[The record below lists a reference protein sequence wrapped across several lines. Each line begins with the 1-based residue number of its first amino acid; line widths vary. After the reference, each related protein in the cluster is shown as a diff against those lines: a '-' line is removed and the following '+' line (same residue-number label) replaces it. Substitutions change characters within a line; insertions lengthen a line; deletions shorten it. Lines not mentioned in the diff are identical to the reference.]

1 MRRALRLANSLKFR
15 QERQVLSDT
24 WPCCKTPSRTAV
36 IPTFLTQDRIAFNSI
51 RQGWPF
57 IGARTQHIHTRSQHK
72 NAEDTPLITNDDQ
85 VSQKTL
91 NSTRS
96 KALLL
101 STFHKSLGTQDI
113 DTIWPLYVAMHRNG
127 LAHHFSRRLYRNI
140 FLYTTRAKAT
150 HQNLQR
156 LLYIVSDMKAHGM
169 KIRLTEYNTL
179 IRWTGGK
186 TMKRPRGHQ
195 LSEALALLEELQ
207 QDSILDDNGTID
219 FKINPD
225 IITYNTLISVACS
238 VADLRTAQKLYHE
251 MKARNVQPNIRTYT
265 SLLSALARVH
275 DIRAMEMMVDR
286 IRSKGIPNVD
296 NTVTWNALL
305 AGYSINGMKDNV
317 HDMFRQMVD
326 RAAGAP
332 PPDAETFRVYI
343 ESLLHSQRL
352 SEALGCLGTME
363 SHGITP
369 IAAIYNA
376 FFDSLTHK
384 VKSQT
389 RNKVQ
394 DGSSEKSIRILN
406 ELYDDMK
413 KRKVQANSRTM
424 HVLVTALLDNGATNQ
439 AFSTFVELSQKGN
452 QESKPFDPRL
462 SVKQLTEQRATKKPN
477 VSIIPNDQLTQR
489 LHLLLA
495 EQEQSLE
502 REQSHYD
509 WEHHHEDTDHHD
521 ESTSLDYE
529 ETHVYC
535 H

>member
-1 MRRALRLANSLKFR
+1 MRRALRLANSLKYR
-15 QERQVLSDT
+15 QERHVLSAIE
-24 WPCCKTPSRTAV
+24 PCCKTTSRTAI
-36 IPTFLTQDRIAFNSI
+36 IPSFHTQDRIAINSSY
-51 RQGWPF
+51 GPF
-57 IGARTQHIHTRSQHK
+57 FGARTQPFHTLSQHHT
-72 NAEDTPLITNDDQ
+72 AEETPLITNESEVAQ
-85 VSQKTL
+85 QTF
-91 NSTRS
+91 NSTQS
-96 KALLL
+96 KAMLL

-127 LAHHFSRRLYRNI
+127 LASHFSRRIYRNI

-156 LLYIVSDMKAHGM
+156 LLYIVSDMKAHGI
-169 KIRLTEYNTL
+169 KIRLTEYNAL

-195 LSEALALLEELQ
+195 LTEALALLEELQ
-207 QDSILDDNGTID
+207 QDSILDDHGTID

-251 MKARNVQPNIRTYT
+251 MKARNIQPNIKTYT

-275 DIRAMEMMVDR
+275 DVRAMEMMVER
-286 IRSKGIPNVD
+286 IRGKGIPKVD

-317 HDMFRQMVD
+317 FEMFRQMVD
-326 RAAGAP
+326 RSAGAP
-332 PPDAETFRVYI
+332 PPDAESFRVYI

-352 SEALGCLGTME
+352 SEALTCLSTME
-363 SHGITP
+363 THNITP

-384 VKSQT
+384 VKSRI
-389 RNKVQ
+389 RNKIQ
-394 DGSSEKSIRILN
+394 DGSNEKSIRILN

-413 KRKVQANSRTM
+413 KRNVQPNSRTM
-424 HVLVTALLDNGATNQ
+424 HVLVTALLDNGATKQ

-452 QESKPFDPRL
+452 QETKPFDPRL
-462 SVKQLTEQRATKKPN
+462 SVKQLTEQRTAKKPN
-477 VSIIPNDQLTQR
+477 VSIVPDDQLTQR

-502 REQSHYD
+502 DEQSPYD
-509 WEHHHEDTDHHD
+509 WDHQYEDTEHHDDSAT
-521 ESTSLDYE
+521 LDFE
-529 ETHVYC
+529 EKRVYC

>member
-1 MRRALRLANSLKFR
+1 
-15 QERQVLSDT
+15 
-24 WPCCKTPSRTAV
+24 
-36 IPTFLTQDRIAFNSI
+36 
-51 RQGWPF
+51 
-57 IGARTQHIHTRSQHK
+57 
-72 NAEDTPLITNDDQ
+72 
-85 VSQKTL
+85 
-91 NSTRS
+91 
-96 KALLL
+96 
-101 STFHKSLGTQDI
+101 
-113 DTIWPLYVAMHRNG
+113 
-127 LAHHFSRRLYRNI
+127 
-140 FLYTTRAKAT
+140 
-150 HQNLQR
+150 
-156 LLYIVSDMKAHGM
+156 MKAHGM